1 MKIELAPSL
10 DKFVAEKLKT
20 GDYVNAAEVIRD
32 SLRRWKEQEEILQAD
47 PDWLEQ
53 EMQEGLDSPDL
64 PASKTF
70 WADLRK
76 ELHREHRNG
85 RRR

>member
-10 DKFVAEKLKT
+10 SDFVAEKIKT

-32 SLRRWKEQEEILQAD
+32 SLRRWKEQEEILRAD

-53 EMQEGLDSPDL
+53 EIQDGIDSPDL
-64 PASKTF
+64 HGGKAF
-70 WADLRK
+70 WTDLRK
-76 ELHREHRNG
+76 ELHRERKNG
-85 RRR
+85 RR